1 MLEEDNQATDTTN
14 SDPSVFTN
22 NSMKRKF
29 MMSDA
34 NSNNDRHTWNKV
46 STNSHPYLW
55 ENFKRDSIDSTVILC
70 RHCGE
75 DIVDRDSSR
84 SNAAVALLHMTGC
97 KLLSIVHSNRYAVD
111 TRIIDTNMA
120 KREADPTSTDT
131 LRNYLRMPSHP
142 EMLATSTI
150 RGFLNPSALDDPYV
164 KARYECIKLPPN
176 N

>member
-1 MLEEDNQATDTTN
+1 
-14 SDPSVFTN
+14 
-22 NSMKRKF
+22 
-29 MMSDA
+29 MSGTH
-34 NSNNDRHTWNKV
+34 RNKI
-46 STNSHPYLW
+46 STNSYPYLW
-55 ENFKRDSIDSTVILC
+55 ENFKRDSIGSTVILC
-70 RHCGE
+70 KHCGE

-142 EMLATSTI
+142 EMLATSMI
-150 RGFLNPSALDDPYV
+150 RGFLNPDALDDPYV